1 MKASVRNFITIA
13 AIVASALAGAGDA
26 TAKKAAHKESRAVVI
41 VSGGAAVSP
50 FTTPESACAE
60 GLKAG
65 NTDTA
70 IREFLIQKGYRV
82 FTSPAMTGRGPVV
95 DQAGFGAFGK
105 CPVTLPAIMTVNSVG
120 DIDLAGERLARFLG
134 YLNKT
139 YGVKAVDLVAHSM
152 GGLFSQAAIRVLK
165 ETGSPIKIK
174 SLTTIGTPWEGSFL
188 ADYSNS
194 TIPMADCRGEQA
206 CEKGMEAFKKA
217 VDSHPPG
224 AGGEVTSRVLA
235 GPNGWIES
243 QGNTLAD
250 IPVVLLGGDYFK
262 NPGRSEV
269 WPNDGIV
276 AMDSALA
283 RHVSD
288 RALPH
293 RRCLTFPDTHS
304 IYVSNAVG
312 ADWSSG
318 ITWDPK
324 ALAAVDR
331 AIIGAD
337 TALSSPNRDGCPKP

>member
-1 MKASVRNFITIA
+1 MKTAGGHVA
-13 AIVASALAGAGDA
+13 PIVVIILSALLGANGA
-26 TAKKAAHKESRAVVI
+26 IAKKAERQPAPAVVV
-41 VSGGAAVSP
+41 VSGGGAVSP
-50 FTTPESACAE
+50 FTTPDIACAE

-70 IREFLIQKGYRV
+70 IREFLLQKGYKV

-105 CPVTLPAIMTVNSVG
+105 CPVTLPSIMTVNSVG

-139 YGVKAVDLVAHSM
+139 YGIKAVHLVGHSM
-152 GGLFSQAAIRVLK
+152 GGLFSQAAISVLK
-165 ETGSPIKIK
+165 QSGSPIKIK

-188 ADYSNS
+188 GDYSNS
-194 TIPMADCRGEQA
+194 TIPMTDCRGAQA

-224 AGGEVTSRVLA
+224 AGGEVTAKVLT
-235 GPNGWIES
+235 GPDGWVES

-250 IPVVLLGGDYFK
+250 IPVVLLGGDYF
-262 NPGRSEV
+262 NSPGRSEI

-276 AMDSALA
+276 AIDSALA

-293 RRCLTFPDTHS
+293 RLCRTFPDTHS

-312 ADWSSG
+312 ADWSTG

-324 ALAAVDR
+324 ALAAVHQ
-331 AIIGAD
+331 AIVGAD
-337 TALSSPNRDGCPKP
+337 TALSSPNREGCPKP